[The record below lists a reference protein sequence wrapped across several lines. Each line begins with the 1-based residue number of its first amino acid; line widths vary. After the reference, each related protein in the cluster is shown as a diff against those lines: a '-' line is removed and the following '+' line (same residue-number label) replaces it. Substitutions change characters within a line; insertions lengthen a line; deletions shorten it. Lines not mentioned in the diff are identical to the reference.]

1 MGYFPMQMNNAWGV
15 CAFFTWGD
23 SRGETRAKPGRD
35 RRAARA
41 KLGRDRRTERAEG
54 AATRKD
60 ERHALKSLRP
70 GGASPPGPQQRRRNG
85 AGYS

>member
-1 MGYFPMQMNNAWGV
+1 MQMNNAWGV

-23 SRGETRAKPGRD
+23 SRGETHAKPGRD
-35 RRAARA
+35 RRAA
-41 KLGRDRRTERAEG
+41 RAEG

-70 GGASPPGPQQRRRNG
+70 GGASPGRSNAAGAAPVTRRF
-85 AGYS
+85 AGR